1 MFICKLNYER
11 RFQVDNVPKKLQNQI
26 VAQKLSGR
34 FTEAQIDIMCSDKK
48 RTRSNKYSREDY
60 LFALKVKQLSPRA
73 VKAIK
78 KILPMPDNKTTSTK
92 FSWIHSIPGYLQ
104 PVIKLFKLLDGKL
117 EENENLCMIN
127 FDEMYEKNKC
137 GLDTKLKMLIGP
149 AKSVQVLQVR
159 SLVGHLKYPVLFRN
173 NYPMSKKCINETIH
187 TLESVNLKILFSCCD
202 QGGSNEGL
210 QKSLKTTLLKIHL
223 IQVEESSLDTT
234 IGMH

>member
-1 MFICKLNYER
+1 MQQNSWTQIFFQESDASNDSGFEHNYSINESSNPIIDGLLKEVSTLKEDKLRNQLLIKELKSQISTLNRKLFICKLNYER

-26 VAQKLSGR
+26 VAKKLSGR

-48 RTRSNKYSREDY
+48 RTRSNKYSKEDY

-78 KILPMPDNKTTSTK
+78 KVLPMPDNKTTSTK

-127 FDEMYEKNKC
+127 FDEMFEK
-137 GLDTKLKMLIGP
+137 
-149 AKSVQVLQVR
+149 
-159 SLVGHLKYPVLFRN
+159 
-173 NYPMSKKCINETIH
+173 
-187 TLESVNLKILFSCCD
+187 
-202 QGGSNEGL
+202 
-210 QKSLKTTLLKIHL
+210 
-223 IQVEESSLDTT
+223 
-234 IGMH
+234 

>member
-1 MFICKLNYER
+1 
-11 RFQVDNVPKKLQNQI
+11 
-26 VAQKLSGR
+26 
-34 FTEAQIDIMCSDKK
+34 
-48 RTRSNKYSREDY
+48 
-60 LFALKVKQLSPRA
+60 
-73 VKAIK
+73 
-78 KILPMPDNKTTSTK
+78 
-92 FSWIHSIPGYLQ
+92 
-104 PVIKLFKLLDGKL
+104 
-117 EENENLCMIN
+117 MIN

-210 QKSLKTTLLKIHL
+210 QKSLKVTIENNTFENPFDTSRRVIFGYDYWHALKIFTKLSLLFRRCPKIIVTRIISKMLSNVLIHIPHFLLKL
-223 IQVEESSLDTT
+223 
-234 IGMH
+234 

>member
-1 MFICKLNYER
+1 M
-11 RFQVDNVPKKLQNQI
+11 
-26 VAQKLSGR
+26 
-34 FTEAQIDIMCSDKK
+34 
-48 RTRSNKYSREDY
+48 
-60 LFALKVKQLSPRA
+60 
-73 VKAIK
+73 
-78 KILPMPDNKTTSTK
+78 
-92 FSWIHSIPGYLQ
+92 
-104 PVIKLFKLLDGKL
+104 FKLLDGKL

-234 IGMH
+234 IGMHWKSLQNCHFYLEGVPKLLSLE